1 MIEQVL
7 VSRVLS
13 VMPDQD
19 TFWVKGAAMKRNF
32 VVVCAVLLLSLVAFG
47 QERGEAPK
55 AEIFGGYQYFHANS
69 GVSGLSGFNL
79 NGWNASASG
88 FFSRNLGV
96 TADFSGSYGTPSVLG
111 VGVKTNFYTFLF
123 GPTVRVAANAV
134 CSCSVWWWADFRLG
148 IWRVGVVN
156 RLHLGS
162 WRRCGCESQPQFR
175 DPPGAGRFPANA
187 GCRVEP
193 EQLPLLDWN
202 RFEILVVKL

>member
-19 TFWVKGAAMKRNF
+19 TFWVKGAAMIRNF

-123 GPTVRVAANAV
+123 GPTVRVPNSSRLTPFAHVLFGGGRISGSAFGVSVSSTDFTWAAGGGVDVNLSRNFAIRLGQ
-134 CSCSVWWWADFRLG
+134 ADFLQSRVAGSSQNNFRYSTG
-148 IWRVGVVN
+148 IV
-156 RLHLGS
+156 LK
-162 WRRCGCESQPQFR
+162 F
-175 DPPGAGRFPANA
+175 
-187 GCRVEP
+187 
-193 EQLPLLDWN
+193 
-202 RFEILVVKL
+202 

>member
-1 MIEQVL
+1 
-7 VSRVLS
+7 
-13 VMPDQD
+13 MPDQD

-32 VVVCAVLLLSLVAFG
+32 VVVCALLLLSLVAFG

-123 GPTVRVAANAV
+123 GPTVRVPNSSRLTPFAHVLFGGGRISGSAFGVSVSSTDFTWAAGGGVDVNLSRNFAIRLGQ
-134 CSCSVWWWADFRLG
+134 ADFLQSRVAGSSQNNFRYSTG
-148 IWRVGVVN
+148 IV
-156 RLHLGS
+156 LK
-162 WRRCGCESQPQFR
+162 F
-175 DPPGAGRFPANA
+175 
-187 GCRVEP
+187 
-193 EQLPLLDWN
+193 
-202 RFEILVVKL
+202 